1 MSGVRQVSRRLRLL
15 FRKDDVEVELSEEVG
30 LHLEME
36 AAELVRRGWNRDDA
50 RHEAR
55 RASRVNPVVALRA
68 E

>member
-36 AAELVRRGWNRDDA
+36 AAELV
-50 RHEAR
+50 
-55 RASRVNPVVALRA
+55 
-68 E
+68 